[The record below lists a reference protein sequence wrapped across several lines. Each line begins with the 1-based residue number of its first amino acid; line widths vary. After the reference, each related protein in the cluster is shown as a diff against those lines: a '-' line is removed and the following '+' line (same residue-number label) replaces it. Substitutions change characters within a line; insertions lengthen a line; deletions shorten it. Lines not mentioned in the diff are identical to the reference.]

1 MALADSLLNAAI
13 LAKRR
18 TPVVLQTEA
27 AECGMACLAM
37 IAGHYGHKIDL
48 PALRRHYN
56 LSLKGMTLHDVVR
69 VATQL
74 QLAAR
79 ALRVEMSHL
88 GRLRLPCILHWDH
101 GHFIVLTQV
110 CTRSVIIHDPA
121 VGRRKMPLE
130 EVSRHFTGVALEAW
144 ATQDFERKTERAR
157 IRVFDILRRTEGF
170 GSVAIQILAMSLL
183 LEIIV
188 ISIPIAFQLVLD
200 EVIVSND
207 RNLLALIAMGLGLIL
222 GLRVLVDFIRSTSI
236 MTAGAN
242 LTLQWKM
249 SLFKHLLRLPLSFF
263 ERRHVG
269 DLASRFASLDAIQQ
283 TLTTGPI
290 SGVVD
295 GLMSVT
301 LVVMMSLYQPWLAML
316 AVTVMVVYAATRA
329 LAYRLYRWAN
339 YEALVASARENT
351 HFIETLRGMPS
362 VKALVIG
369 DRRQASWNNYLVDEI
384 SANLRV
390 QKLDLIFRTV
400 NTLLFGLDRILIICL
415 GARAVMSGSLTVG
428 MLVAF
433 LAYKDQFSQRVGTFL
448 DTIIKISLLTV
459 HGERIADVALGEP
472 EEALGASPAMAL
484 PESSRL
490 TRAAPAL
497 AARGICFRYGDNER
511 DILTDFDFDVA
522 PGECVAIVGPSGAG
536 KTTLLKILAGLL
548 QPTAGSVLLDGVPV
562 KALGLERYRSQI
574 GCVLQ
579 NDRLFAGTIADN
591 IAGFSPNLDPKRIQD
606 AARLAAI
613 HDEILRMPMG
623 YETLVGD
630 MGSSLSGGQMQRIV
644 LARALYRGPRI
655 LLLDEATSHLDDD
668 NERTINAAIRL
679 LTIARVIVAH
689 RRSTIDMA
697 DRIVPIWPQSA
708 AKPQSTAAQQMPRP
722 RRRDIIQSANV
733 STDAGGSTVWQGS
746 ERDADI

>member
-1 MALADSLLNAAI
+1 MDVADSLLNAAI
-13 LAKRR
+13 LVKRR
-18 TPVVLQTEA
+18 TPIVLQTEA

-56 LSLKGMTLHDVVR
+56 LSLKGMTLHEVMR

-74 QLAAR
+74 QLATR

-101 GHFIVLTQV
+101 GHFVVLTQV
-110 CTRSVIIHDPA
+110 SARSVVIHDPA
-121 VGRRKMPLE
+121 IGRSRVPLE

-144 ATQDFERKTERAR
+144 ATEDFERKTERAR
-157 IRVFDILRRTEGF
+157 IRIFDILRRTEGF
-170 GSVAIQILAMSLL
+170 GGVAIQILAMSLL
-183 LEIIV
+183 LEVIV

-207 RNLLALIAMGLGLIL
+207 RNLLALIAVGLGLIL
-222 GLRVLVDFIRSTSI
+222 GLRVLVDFIRSSSI

-301 LVVMMSLYQPWLAML
+301 LVVMMWLYQPWLAML
-316 AVTVMVVYAATRA
+316 AVGVMIIYGVTRA

-339 YEALVASARENT
+339 YEALIASARENT
-351 HFIETLRGMPS
+351 HFIETLRGMAS

-400 NTLLFGLDRILIICL
+400 NTLLFGLDRILILCL

-433 LAYKDQFSQRVGTFL
+433 LAYKDQFSQRVATFL
-448 DTIIKISLLTV
+448 DTIIRISLLTV
-459 HGERIADVALGEP
+459 HGERIADVALAEP
-472 EEALGASPAMAL
+472 EESLGASPAMAL
-484 PESSRL
+484 PETSKL
-490 TRAAPAL
+490 TRVAPAL
-497 AARGICFRYGDNER
+497 AARGVCFRYGDNER
-511 DILTDFDFDVA
+511 DVLTDFDFDVA

-548 QPTAGSVLLDGVPV
+548 QPTTGSVLLDDVPV
-562 KALGLERYRSQI
+562 TALGLERYRSQI

-630 MGSSLSGGQMQRIV
+630 MGSSLSGGQMQRVV

-697 DRIVPIWPQSA
+697 DRIVAVWPRSAARSQSA
-708 AKPQSTAAQQMPRP
+708 AGQEILSP
-722 RRRDIIQSANV
+722 RRRDVISA
-733 STDAGGSTVWQGS
+733 S
-746 ERDADI
+746 EA

>member
-1 MALADSLLNAAI
+1 MGVAEDLLNASI
-13 LAKRR
+13 LVKRR

-37 IAGHYGHKIDL
+37 IAAHYGHEIDL

-74 QLAAR
+74 RLATR

-88 GRLRLPCILHWDH
+88 ERLRLPCILHWDH
-101 GHFIVLTQV
+101 GHFIVLTRV
-110 CTRSVIIHDPA
+110 CAHSVTIHDPA
-121 VGRRKMPLE
+121 IGRRKIPLD
-130 EVSRHFTGVALEAW
+130 EVSRRFTGIALEAW
-144 ATQDFERKTERAR
+144 ATETFERKAERAR
-157 IRVFDILRRTEGF
+157 IRVFEILRRTDGF
-170 GSVAIQILAMSLL
+170 GSVAIQVLAMSVL
-183 LEIIV
+183 LEFIV

-200 EVIVSND
+200 DVIVTSD
-207 RNLLALIAMGLGLIL
+207 RNLLALIAASLGLLL
-222 GLRVLVDFIRSTSI
+222 GFRVFVDFVRSTSI

-295 GLMSVT
+295 GF
-301 LVVMMSLYQPWLAML
+301 MSLTLIAMMWLYAPWLAML
-316 AVTVMVVYAATRA
+316 AFSVMVLYAAMRG

-339 YEALVASARENT
+339 YEALVAGARENT

-390 QKLDLIFRTV
+390 QKLDLIFKTT
-400 NTLLFGLDRILIICL
+400 NTLLFGLDRILIIFL

-433 LAYKDQFSQRVGTFL
+433 LAYKDQFSQRVATFL

-459 HGERIADVALGEP
+459 HGERIADVALAEP
-472 EEALGASPAMAL
+472 EEPLGVSPAMAL
-484 PESSRL
+484 PGSSALARV
-490 TRAAPAL
+490 APAL
-497 AARGICFRYGDNER
+497 SARAICFRYGDNER
-511 DILTDFDFDVA
+511 NILADFDFDVA

-548 QPTAGSVLLDGVPV
+548 QPTAGSVLLDDVPV

-591 IAGFSPNLDPKRIQD
+591 IAGFSPNLDPKRIQE
-606 AARLAAI
+606 AASLAAI

-655 LLLDEATSHLDDD
+655 LLLDEATSHLDDE
-668 NERTINAAIRL
+668 NERAINTAVRS

-697 DRIVPIWPQSA
+697 DRIVPVWPQSA
-708 AKPQSTAAQQMPRP
+708 ARPQSATGQPMPRP
-722 RRRDIIQSANV
+722 RRSDIIQPVKLNV
-733 STDAGGSTVWQGS
+733 SSDGSTSWQGS
-746 ERDADI
+746 EREADF